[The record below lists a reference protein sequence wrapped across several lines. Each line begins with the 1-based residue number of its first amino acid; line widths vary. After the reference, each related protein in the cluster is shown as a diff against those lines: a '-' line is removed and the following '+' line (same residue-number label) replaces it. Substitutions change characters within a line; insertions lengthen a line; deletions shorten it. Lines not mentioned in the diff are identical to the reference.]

1 MILIS
6 DPHGLPLRGL
16 APATAAET
24 VMICPHDKP
33 QPHARSVTFPDA
45 WLPDFDPSMH
55 YGRKCWWVC
64 DRIFA
69 AAVSQLSL
77 DADFFWCVESDV
89 AAKPLTWQRLIAAGT
104 TRALDGIH
112 VHLTQREAD
121 HFWFTHPTTPAWATH
136 TCLGHPYLPRGRAS
150 LQPPRLAVDRGWSR
164 GQPQRLLRDPRS
176 VHHPPQRRLH
186 RRPAPT
192 RPLLQQPV
200 HAGLRTHAR
209 HQYQPAL
216 PPAQE
221 QFHRTFSG
229 GGI

>member
-24 VMICPHDKP
+24 VTICPHDKP

-45 WLPDFDPSMH
+45 WLPDFDPSMP

-136 TCLGHPYLPRGRAS
+136 TCLGAVHRFSRRALQWIAAGAEANRNVFCEIHAPSTIHRNGGSTGDLHQLGRFYNNQCMQGSEPMLAINTSLLCHPLKNNSIEP
-150 LQPPRLAVDRGWSR
+150 
-164 GQPQRLLRDPRS
+164 S
-176 VHHPPQRRLH
+176 VGEVFSH
-186 RRPAPT
+186 R
-192 RPLLQQPV
+192 
-200 HAGLRTHAR
+200 
-209 HQYQPAL
+209 
-216 PPAQE
+216 
-221 QFHRTFSG
+221 
-229 GGI
+229 